1 VLLLL
6 RLLLPPPQRERVQW
20 LQRIVDEES
29 TQALQ
34 VPRAYVQASTKHA
47 TDYSRRVANDN
58 ARRAHTLT
66 KISTAATEKSA
77 RRARESEF
85 HRRWNHATK
94 GEDTLSLPGEGD
106 DAGADLDEI
115 TQLAAQ
121 VRAQAQRHAVDGAL
135 PLDDGDGDGGLGLSL
150 MDELSLSNHSGPARE
165 TPARSTVFR
174 KVRRQIL
181 PGACLP
187 ACLACP
193 RVRGARVT
201 MTWLSHAAG
210 AGAAAACALQKRT
223 ESTLNAPAQTYY
235 TVQQTVS
242 EGDISMGA
250 SSELS
255 FSGTAGDSGRLRTG
269 GRHGRRGGRSRGSIG
284 GGRASSE
291 FGAMMLGASLSSLNT
306 SLPRDHIEKLEA
318 QRASI
323 RRQ

>member
-1 VLLLL
+1 MLLLL

-187 ACLACP
+187 ACLPGVPACT
-193 RVRGARVT
+193 G
-201 MTWLSHAAG
+201 S
-210 AGAAAACALQKRT
+210 
-223 ESTLNAPAQTYY
+223 
-235 TVQQTVS
+235 
-242 EGDISMGA
+242 
-250 SSELS
+250 
-255 FSGTAGDSGRLRTG
+255 AGDNDVAEPCRWCWRCCGLRTAEAHG
-269 GRHGRRGGRSRGSIG
+269 VHAERPGTDVLHRAADRLGR
-284 GGRASSE
+284 
-291 FGAMMLGASLSSLNT
+291 
-306 SLPRDHIEKLEA
+306 
-318 QRASI
+318 
-323 RRQ
+323 